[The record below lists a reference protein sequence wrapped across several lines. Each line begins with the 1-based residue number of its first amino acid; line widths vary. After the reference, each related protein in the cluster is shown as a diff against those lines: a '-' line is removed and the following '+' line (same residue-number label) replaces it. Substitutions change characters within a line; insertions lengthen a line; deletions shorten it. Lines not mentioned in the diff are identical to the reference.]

1 MVDWLIHYPAHP
13 SLVCRVHGY
22 AISNLQTHLRDQHSD
37 ISCKARNAIIT
48 QYSGLEYGQP
58 SNADFCHGRANPIPA
73 IGGLTVRDGFAC
85 GDCGFLTT
93 SWKWFRVYWNKDHK
107 GSAAGSKQWSTVQ
120 L

>member
-48 QYSGLEYGQP
+48 
-58 SNADFCHGRANPIPA
+58 
-73 IGGLTVRDGFAC
+73 
-85 GDCGFLTT
+85 
-93 SWKWFRVYWNKDHK
+93 
-107 GSAAGSKQWSTVQ
+107 
-120 L
+120 